1 MSSKLRT
8 ESTVTNLGL
17 DTWSSLKVTR
27 IIWSLCVAR
36 SVFIKSNTISWRDM
50 KFNICFVLG
59 GPGAGKGTVCQQI
72 VKEYGFVHLSAGE
85 LLRQARDSPGSEFA
99 SEIQEH
105 MKNGTIVPAE
115 ITCGLLYQAMRKNSE
130 NANCTN
136 FLVDGFPRNDEN
148 RLCWEKDLGPHT
160 ILKNVIVLDCP
171 DDVCIQ
177 RCLGRKSN
185 RVDDNE
191 ETLKHR
197 IKQFKEQCMPIIQF
211 YEAQN
216 LVTRINANKSIPE
229 VYEQVREMMKTL
241 NIISCK

>member
-1 MSSKLRT
+1 
-8 ESTVTNLGL
+8 
-17 DTWSSLKVTR
+17 
-27 IIWSLCVAR
+27 
-36 SVFIKSNTISWRDM
+36 M
-50 KFNICFVLG
+50 K
-59 GPGAGKGTVCQQI
+59 K
-72 VKEYGFVHLSAGE
+72 H
-85 LLRQARDSPGSEFA
+85 
-99 SEIQEH
+99 
-105 MKNGTIVPAE
+105 
-115 ITCGLLYQAMRKNSE
+115 SE

-136 FLVDGFPRNDEN
+136 FLVDGFPRNDDN

-160 ILKNVIVLDCP
+160 ILKKVIVLDCP

-197 IKQFKEQCMPIIQF
+197 IKQFKEECMPIIKF

-229 VYEQVREMMKTL
+229 VYEQVRQMMKTL
-241 NIISCK
+241 NIVSCK

>member
-1 MSSKLRT
+1 
-8 ESTVTNLGL
+8 
-17 DTWSSLKVTR
+17 
-27 IIWSLCVAR
+27 
-36 SVFIKSNTISWRDM
+36 
-50 KFNICFVLG
+50 
-59 GPGAGKGTVCQQI
+59 
-72 VKEYGFVHLSAGE
+72 EYGFVHLSAGE

-115 ITCGLLYQAMRKNSE
+115 ITCGLLYQ
-130 NANCTN
+130 
-136 FLVDGFPRNDEN
+136 
-148 RLCWEKDLGPHT
+148 
-160 ILKNVIVLDCP
+160 
-171 DDVCIQ
+171 VCIQ

-229 VYEQVREMMKTL
+229 VIFYHT
-241 NIISCK
+241 IF